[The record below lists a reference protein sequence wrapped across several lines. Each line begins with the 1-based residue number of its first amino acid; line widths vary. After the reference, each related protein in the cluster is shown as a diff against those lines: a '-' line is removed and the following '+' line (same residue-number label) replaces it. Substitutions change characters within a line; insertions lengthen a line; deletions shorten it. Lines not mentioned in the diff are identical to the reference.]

1 MKEAWHSMCVFA
13 PLFKSE
19 MKDHLKINNLK
30 LVLHMVLTNLQKITG
45 LLCVLVET
53 KKLKIFIKFMLK
65 TKNGGKKVLKKI
77 NKKVKKKTS

>member
-1 MKEAWHSMCVFA
+1 
-13 PLFKSE
+13 
-19 MKDHLKINNLK
+19 
-30 LVLHMVLTNLQKITG
+30 MVLTNLQKITG

-77 NKKVKKKTS
+77 YKKAKKKNILTMIMFI